1 MNDPNGLV
9 YFDGE
14 WHLFFQWEWPRHWGH
29 AVSKDLVHWE
39 ELTPAILPE
48 TKGGV
53 WSGSAVARGNEIVA
67 IFTEED
73 GGVQYQSIAVSEDNG
88 RTFTRYAGNPV
99 LREPI
104 KDFRD
109 PAVFWHEA
117 TERWV
122 MVVSIGDGL
131 RLYNSVN
138 LTQWEPISEF
148 HGLPPEYIWE
158 CPDLFQVDGRW
169 VLSASLI
176 EPQDRRGELPG
187 ALMRYWV
194 GDFDGITFTP
204 ETEAQILDYGP
215 DFYAA
220 IAYRDAP
227 QPTMI
232 AWMIYPPYATKTPTK
247 EKGWEGTMSAP
258 RMLSLHGDR
267 LVQTPV
273 APPDAIEVLNF
284 DPEAPACWEFGHVA
298 ALSYDPKHRTLTL
311 ERYPSA
317 LVPSLEFARR
327 TEVVLEKPGELIL
340 VRDTC
345 SVEVFADGGA
355 VTFTVLIFPEG
366 DAPTHEEPP
375 ALH

>member
-1 MNDPNGLV
+1 MSEPWRPRFHFTPEKGWMNDPNGLV

-39 ELTPAILPE
+39 ELPPAILPE

-53 WSGSAVARGNEIVA
+53 WSGSAVARGDEIVA

-73 GGVQYQSIAVSEDNG
+73 GGVQYQSIAVSDDKG

-109 PAVFWHEA
+109 PAVFWHEP

-122 MVVSIGDGL
+122 MVVSIGAGL
-131 RLYNSVN
+131 RLYGSAN
-138 LTQWEPISEF
+138 LTQWEPLSEF

-158 CPDLFQVDGRW
+158 CPDLFLVDGRW

-176 EPQDRRGELPG
+176 EPQDKRGELPG

-194 GDFDGITFTP
+194 GDFDGVTFTP
-204 ETEAQILDYGP
+204 ETEALILDYGP

-220 IAYRDAP
+220 IAYRDSP

-232 AWMIYPPYATKTPTK
+232 AWMIYPPYAGKTPNF
-247 EKGWEGTMSAP
+247 GWQGTMSAA
-258 RMLSLHGDR
+258 RTLSLRGDR
-267 LVQTPV
+267 LIQTPV
-273 APPDAIEVLNF
+273 APPDAIEVVEF
-284 DPEAPACWEFGHVA
+284 DSELPAFWRIGEVA
-298 ALSYDPKHRTLTL
+298 TLTYTPASKTLVL
-311 ERYPSA
+311 ERFASPQ
-317 LVPSLEFARR
+317 LDHPEFARR
-327 TEVVLEKPGELIL
+327 TEAVLDSPGELIL
-340 VRDTC
+340 VRD
-345 SVEVFADGGA
+345 SSSIEIFADNGA
-355 VTFTVLIFPEG
+355 AVFT
-366 DAPTHEEPP
+366 
-375 ALH
+375 ALLF